1 MVSGDGHE
9 YERKNSCG
17 LAGHVHFAEFCDQ
30 PLLGQHDL
38 FVWQGRRAE
47 SRWLEGADEVGGGNL
62 RRASFAL
69 KQSAGQ
75 ARTHAR
81 FSWMY

>member
-1 MVSGDGHE
+1 
-9 YERKNSCG
+9 
-17 LAGHVHFAEFCDQ
+17 
-30 PLLGQHDL
+30 
-38 FVWQGRRAE
+38 
-47 SRWLEGADEVGGGNL
+47 L